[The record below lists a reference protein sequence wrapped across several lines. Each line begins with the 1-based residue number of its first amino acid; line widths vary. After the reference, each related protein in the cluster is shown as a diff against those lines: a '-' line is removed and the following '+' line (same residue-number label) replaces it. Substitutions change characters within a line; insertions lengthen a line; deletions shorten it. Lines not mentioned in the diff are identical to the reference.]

1 MAVKGYQ
8 NIVTDGLIF
17 SVDAYNIKS
26 YVSGNTDTYNLVSN
40 NCSGGT
46 LLNGVGY
53 GDKSWVFDGINDYI
67 NFTQLYL
74 TNTINNFSIGLLFSP
89 NTTITPGSL
98 TQFSMLM
105 EAQDQTLLKSDNYI
119 YILTNGQLN
128 FATFEPTNNL
138 TSTQTTWNS
147 DEWYHVFCTYES
159 LTGTKK
165 LFINGYLEN
174 SVSSING
181 NYFNTYTHFGLG
193 GYNATP
199 SFSPT
204 NGFNGDMT
212 NLMFY
217 NRVLTPEEVLQNYNA
232 TKWRFQ

>member
-8 NIVTDGLIF
+8 NIVTDGIVF
-17 SVDAYNIKS
+17 SVDAYNQKS

-40 NCSGGT
+40 NFSGGT

-53 GDKSWVFDGINDYI
+53 DENTWTFDGINDYI
-67 NFTQLYL
+67 NFTQLYS
-74 TNTINNFSIGLLFSP
+74 TNTINNFSVGLWFSP

-98 TQFSMLM
+98 AQFSMLM
-105 EAQDQTLLKSDNYI
+105 EAQDQTLLKPDNYI

-128 FATFEPTNNL
+128 FSTFEPTNNL

-193 GYNATP
+193 GYNATT

-204 NGFNGDMT
+204 NAFNGDMT

-217 NRVLTPEEVLQNYNA
+217 NRALTPEEVLQNYKA
-232 TKWRFQ
+232 TKWRFL